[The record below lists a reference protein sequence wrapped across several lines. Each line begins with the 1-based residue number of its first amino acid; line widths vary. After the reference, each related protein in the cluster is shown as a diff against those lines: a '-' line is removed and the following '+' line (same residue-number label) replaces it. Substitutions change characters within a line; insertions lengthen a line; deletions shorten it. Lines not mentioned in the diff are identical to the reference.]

1 MTDNKPNLFD
11 DDEGDYDPERSGTVA
26 MDIKKGV
33 DMIEQPIKLDQID
46 EDEDDNILNQQQPT
60 ADETE

>member
-11 DDEGDYDPERSGTVA
+11 DDGDDYDPERSGTVA

-33 DMIEQPIKLDQID
+33 DMIE
-46 EDEDDNILNQQQPT
+46 
-60 ADETE
+60 